1 MFWRN
6 SKCEPRAS
14 ERASQFDHLLARS
27 LAAMIFVTVLALGV
41 LLICSWAAMA
51 QPGGGTRPCFAG
63 HLFEPGPIV
72 NGHNRQPTQAEID
85 ERTRELWASRAS
97 AGSCR

>member
-14 ERASQFDHLLARS
+14 ERAIQFDHLLARS
-27 LAAMIFVTVLALGV
+27 L
-41 LLICSWAAMA
+41 
-51 QPGGGTRPCFAG
+51 AG

-85 ERTRELWASRAS
+85 ERTRVLWASRAS
-97 AGSCR
+97 LAPAVDVPSADERATAFCMIEFSDRAANAPIPRQ